1 MGTITL
7 IEPLMFPC
15 NSYFVSKVT
24 RKGSNYV
31 SITFTAHSRP
41 SGPEVK
47 VILMAWAELFRQ
59 VFLGIK
65 GNPTIEMSGANY

>member
-1 MGTITL
+1 M

-15 NSYFVSKVT
+15 NSYFVNKVT

-31 SITFTAHSRP
+31 SITFTAGP
-41 SGPEVK
+41 SGPGVK

-65 GNPTIEMSGANY
+65 GNPTIEMSGANC